1 MSTPALQVLKY
12 KEVIIKSLD
21 GKNTFDLTNS
31 ILFADYYEDILSP
44 CITATIQVASSYSIL
59 HGIPIRGGEVVTF
72 NAETYSGEF
81 KLTEDFALYVY
92 KVSGILH
99 DGTKE
104 MFTLHLTSR
113 EGLTNETV
121 RVQKKYEKQ
130 PINNHVNSILNDVL
144 QTKKFKS
151 ENIESTSNSFS
162 FIGTL
167 KKPFTVLTWLGPK
180 SIPSTSN
187 SGTSGNKGKGVAGF
201 LFYENKDGFNF
212 RSVDT
217 LVAPTQTQLSNSTS
231 ENIPKYTYTQIQTAG
246 SDQNNFMILNYSF
259 NKNIDLMKSLRVGM
273 YSNVSYFY
281 DLYVNKIDGI
291 TYKIDE
297 EVKSKLGGEGKINYP
312 KEFGSIPSR
321 IIFRT
326 SDVGV
331 NDQAGDKSDS
341 GRDVADMAKS
351 FSRYNLLFTQSL
363 NMVVPLNVNL
373 KAGSIIYSQF
383 QKIDAGQSGEVD
395 EEQSGNYLIKELR
408 HHFEGGQMVT
418 SLKLVRDSYGLYGT
432 V

>member
-187 SGTSGNKGKGVAGF
+187 SGASGNKGKGVAGF

-231 ENIPKYTYTQIQTAG
+231 ENIPKYTYTQIQTSG
-246 SDQNNFMILNYSF
+246 SDQNNFMILNYTF

-383 QKIDAGQSGEVD
+383 QKVDAGGSGEVD

-432 V
+432 D

>member
-1 MSTPALQVLKY
+1 M
-12 KEVIIKSLD
+12 
-21 GKNTFDLTNS
+21 
-31 ILFADYYEDILSP
+31 
-44 CITATIQVASSYSIL
+44 
-59 HGIPIRGGEVVTF
+59 
-72 NAETYSGEF
+72 
-81 KLTEDFALYVY
+81 
-92 KVSGILH
+92 
-99 DGTKE
+99 
-104 MFTLHLTSR
+104 
-113 EGLTNETV
+113 
-121 RVQKKYEKQ
+121 
-130 PINNHVNSILNDVL
+130 
-144 QTKKFKS
+144 
-151 ENIESTSNSFS
+151 
-162 FIGTL
+162 
-167 KKPFTVLTWLGPK
+167 
-180 SIPSTSN
+180 
-187 SGTSGNKGKGVAGF
+187 AGF

-231 ENIPKYTYTQIQTAG
+231 ENIPKYTYTQIQTSG
-246 SDQNNFMILNYSF
+246 SDQNNFMILNYTF

-331 NDQAGDKSDS
+331 NDQDGDKSDS

-383 QKIDAGQSGEVD
+383 QKVDAGQSGEVD

-432 V
+432 D